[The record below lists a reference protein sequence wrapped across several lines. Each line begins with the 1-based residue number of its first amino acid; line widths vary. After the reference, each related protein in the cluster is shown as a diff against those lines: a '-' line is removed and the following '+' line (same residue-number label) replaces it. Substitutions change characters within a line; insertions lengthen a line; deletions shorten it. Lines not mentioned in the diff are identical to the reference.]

1 MSFPES
7 KVATEFPGHLAV
19 MNLVSSQ
26 LWCRVSPWPGA
37 RELLHAVG
45 AAKKKKKVACLC
57 FRLFNGL
64 VSGMC
69 QVGLGVTPEV
79 TCSHCCKTA
88 AFGFCCG
95 FAFVLTPWVRHC
107 PFYPCRLVMWL
118 PDMPDDIQWLQ
129 WATSRICCRVMRC
142 LLPTSR

>member
-1 MSFPES
+1 M
-7 KVATEFPGHLAV
+7 
-19 MNLVSSQ
+19 
-26 LWCRVSPWPGA
+26 
-37 RELLHAVG
+37 G
-45 AAKKKKKVACLC
+45 AAKKKKKKVAYLC
-57 FRLFNGL
+57 FRLFTGL

-95 FAFVLTPWVRHC
+95 LALVLTPWVRRC